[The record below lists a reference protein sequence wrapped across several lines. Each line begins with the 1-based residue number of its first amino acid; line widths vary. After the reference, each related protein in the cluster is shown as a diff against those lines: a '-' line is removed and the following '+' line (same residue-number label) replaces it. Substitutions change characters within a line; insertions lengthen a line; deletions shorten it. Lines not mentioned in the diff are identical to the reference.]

1 MIYSKTVDNATNSL
15 REKALL
21 YEIVLN
27 VFIHYIWRTQDSMS
41 KMCVRYN
48 VRVTRFSPNILNS

>member
-27 VFIHYIWRTQDSMS
+27 VFTTSEEHKIQCL
-41 KMCVRYN
+41 KCVLD
-48 VRVTRFSPNILNS
+48 TM